1 MTRSIQ
7 DFQIT
12 IGRGKNSIPLFDRMS
27 RVRNFT
33 DTGGVTINDRF
44 VFLKEDFV
52 SGSMVSVFVCVENEV
67 EIPSSFFQERIDLI
81 RIVRI
86 DGKGLESLRISED
99 VSEISKRRLSV
110 NPKNFQKENLTDDVQ
125 MFVEICDLQD
135 RHHVST
141 YIFEFEGTVSFR
153 YVFLRIED
161 GSDSGRIQ
169 ISVTGEVE
177 NDIGKTFSVF
187 FDDQL
192 FESKRVFKADAP
204 LNSDRAGSSFCEDF
218 CVEVFHVCFARNLFE
233 S

>member
-7 DFQIT
+7 NFQIT

-33 DTGGVTINDRF
+33 DARGMTINDRF

-52 SGSMVSVFVCVENEV
+52 SGSMVRVFVRVENEV

-99 VSEISKRRLSV
+99 VSEISKRRSSI

-135 RHHVST
+135 RHYVSAD
-141 YIFEFEGTVSFR
+141 IFEFEGTVSFR

-169 ISVTGEVE
+169 ISVTGEVK
-177 NDIGKTFSVF
+177 NDI
-187 FDDQL
+187 
-192 FESKRVFKADAP
+192 
-204 LNSDRAGSSFCEDF
+204 
-218 CVEVFHVCFARNLFE
+218 
-233 S
+233 